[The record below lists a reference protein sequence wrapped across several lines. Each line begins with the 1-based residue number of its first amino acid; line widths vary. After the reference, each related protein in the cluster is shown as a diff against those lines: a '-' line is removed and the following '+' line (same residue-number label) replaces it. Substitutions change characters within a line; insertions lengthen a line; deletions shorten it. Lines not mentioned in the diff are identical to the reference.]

1 MKTLFI
7 LIFAHTLADTVL
19 QPRIMAE
26 GKRRRCQ
33 AGLHPWYYWMT
44 AHAIIHGGCVCL
56 VTGSLAYGL
65 IEVALHWVID
75 YSKGRWI
82 ACLQDQAAHGLCKLI
97 YSITI

>member
-26 GKRRRCQ
+26 GKRKRRQ
-33 AGLHPWYYWMT
+33 AGLYPWYYWMT

-56 VTGSLAYGL
+56 VTGSLTYGL
-65 IEVALHWVID
+65 IEVVLHWGID
-75 YSKGRWI
+75 YAKGRWI
-82 ACLQDQAAHGLCKLI
+82 NCATDQVAHLICKLFYI
-97 YSITI
+97 A